1 MLRIIGTQGNVQDVD
16 SFLEILLSFAQKYD
30 ITIQAFDA
38 DMIYGK
44 NHLISSVEH
53 AVRAIKRKTNTTNS
67 LGMEILLYASG
78 ERQLK
83 LAIPKMGIKEGGRNI
98 AFVFVGYIGETK
110 GKMTDHLID
119 EMLGSLSLHR
129 NDDVLEGD
137 EDALRRFG
145 IDENEIKTVMKAKYG
160 NLILEKVAMVDIIK

>member
-16 SFLEILLSFAQKYD
+16 SFLETVLSFAQKYD

-38 DMIYGK
+38 DMIYGE

-53 AVRAIKRKTNTTNS
+53 AARAIKRKTNTTNS
-67 LGMEILLYASG
+67 IGMEILLYASG

-83 LAIPKMGIKEGGRNI
+83 LAIPKVGIKEGGRNV
-98 AFVFVGYIGETK
+98 AFVFVGNIEEAK
-110 GKMTDHLID
+110 SKMIDNLID
-119 EMLGSLSLHR
+119 EMLGSLSLRR

-137 EDALRRFG
+137 KDVLRRFG
-145 IDENEIKTVMKAKYG
+145 IDENEIKTVTKAKYG